1 MAQVPSSGPRGVVG
15 QPLVD
20 GHLAALL
27 RGADPDLLAVVSILA
42 LSGMRLDELRCLRVA
57 QCGRGSFRIAECA
70 ANLGP
75 REVPVHSALVGS
87 VLHLT
92 GRRAGD
98 AFLIG
103 DGAGFGRAPSRTERR
118 FDACRALVGAA
129 GPLLGIHGLRRWSV
143 RAALDAEQPPDAI
156 AAVIGHLVAD
166 DARPK
171 PTWASA
177 APAWR
182 PSDCRRRHRSGRPP
196 RRRGAMPVALRRFPG
211 LSRFPG
217 PDDFRLVLAPTV
229 PSAPAGPLSGRRRA
243 AATRG

>member
-171 PTWASA
+171 PTWGQRRACVEAVRLPQA
-177 APAWR
+177 APSRAA
-182 PSDCRRRHRSGRPP
+182 STQARRH
-196 RRRGAMPVALRRFPG
+196 A
-211 LSRFPG
+211 
-217 PDDFRLVLAPTV
+217 
-229 PSAPAGPLSGRRRA
+229 RRA
-243 AATRG
+243 PPIPRPLPLPRAG